1 MSGRR
6 SQTSKSSK
14 ENKAAA
20 DQNISQ
26 QLEEINAKLA
36 KLDSLEKLNKDL
48 LTKLLKLSQRV
59 DAVTVENRKLKQ
71 EVVDLKQA
79 QLQKEVL
86 IKGFKLEQPKQHLEA
101 FNKVCELVGFEAS
114 KDVEEVRPLVF
125 KQNKRTDAVLVK
137 FWRVQD
143 KQRFIGCVRALK
155 RPVTPAELNIRSQ
168 NKFVLVQD
176 HLTPEKLEL
185 HRQTW
190 ELCKL
195 GLQRPWIYNGSTW
208 TTHPETNKRFRVA
221 DSGDLEDLQFILVTA
236 QQTGRKDPAL
246 STEVIVSGN

>member
-20 DQNISQ
+20 DQNSNISQ

-36 KLDSLEKLNKDL
+36 KLDSLENLNKDL
-48 LTKLLKLSQRV
+48 LTKLLELSQRV

-79 QLQKEVL
+79 QLQKE
-86 IKGFKLEQPKQHLEA
+86 
-101 FNKVCELVGFEAS
+101 
-114 KDVEEVRPLVF
+114 
-125 KQNKRTDAVLVK
+125 QNKRTDAVLVK

-168 NKFVLVQD
+168 NKFVLVQYY
-176 HLTPEKLEL
+176 LTPEKLEL

-195 GLQRPWIYNGSTW
+195 GLQRPWIYNDSTW

-246 STEVIVSGN
+246 ST

>member
-114 KDVEEVRPLVF
+114 KVVEEVRPLVF

-155 RPVTPAELNIRSQ
+155 RPVTLAELNIRSQ

>member
-1 MSGRR
+1 MRLGCPVGR

-20 DQNISQ
+20 DQNSNISQ

-101 FNKVCELVGFEAS
+101 FTKVGELVGFEAS
-114 KDVEEVRPLVF
+114 NRNGPL
-125 KQNKRTDAVLVK
+125 
-137 FWRVQD
+137 
-143 KQRFIGCVRALK
+143 
-155 RPVTPAELNIRSQ
+155 
-168 NKFVLVQD
+168 
-176 HLTPEKLEL
+176 
-185 HRQTW
+185 QTW
-190 ELCKL
+190 RKC
-195 GLQRPWIYNGSTW
+195 
-208 TTHPETNKRFRVA
+208 
-221 DSGDLEDLQFILVTA
+221 
-236 QQTGRKDPAL
+236 GR
-246 STEVIVSGN
+246 